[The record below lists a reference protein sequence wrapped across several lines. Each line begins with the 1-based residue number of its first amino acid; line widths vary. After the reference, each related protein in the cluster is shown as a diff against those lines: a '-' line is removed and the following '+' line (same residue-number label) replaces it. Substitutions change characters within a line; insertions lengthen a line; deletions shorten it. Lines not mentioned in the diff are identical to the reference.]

1 MSLLTL
7 SLIALAS
14 LADDPVTNP
23 KFASAPQDGEAATSP
38 AEDGTTPAEAEPEP
52 PKWTGD
58 LTFGSSVTGGNT
70 DIKKSSLTADAI
82 KNLKKSRYTLGF
94 IWTFSEEDDVISQR
108 RVFGSGQFDRFITDR
123 MYWLAQLSGE
133 SDLNASVDLRT
144 TVGGGLGYQFLDN
157 EKWKLSGEAGLSY
170 LDERFATDEDND
182 YVALR
187 AAYKVDWIPNS
198 AWSVGQA
205 IQVFPSLEDAEDVYA
220 KADTRLKVN
229 ISGSLFA
236 QLQWVFDWNNTPA
249 AGKERVDNLYLL
261 TIGWKF

>member
-14 LADDPVTNP
+14 LADDAVTNP
-23 KFASAPQDGEAATSP
+23 KFASATQDGEAAVPP
-38 AEDGTTPAEAEPEP
+38 AEDETVPAEEEPEP
-52 PKWTGD
+52 PKWTGN

-70 DIKKSSLTADAI
+70 DIKKSSLTADAV
-82 KNLKKSRYTLGF
+82 KELEKSRYTLGF
-94 IWTFSEEDDVISQR
+94 LWTFSEEDDEISQR
-108 RVFGSGQFDRFITDR
+108 RVFGTGQFDRFITDR
-123 MYWLAQLSGE
+123 FYWLAQLTAE

-144 TVGGGLGYQFLDN
+144 TVGGGLGYQFLES
-157 EKWKLSGEAGLSY
+157 EKWNLSGEAGLSW
-170 LDERFATDEDND
+170 LDESFETDEDNS
-182 YVALR
+182 YLALR
-187 AAYKVDWIPNS
+187 AAYKVDWNPNS
-198 AWSVGQA
+198 IWSLGQA
-205 IQVFPSLEDAEDVYA
+205 IQVFPSLEDADDVYA

-236 QLQWVFDWNNTPA
+236 QLQWVYDWNNTPA